1 MKIPHNSKIFKP
13 LYHPEKQK
21 KTAILLK
28 NRKKIKLKKGVVSK
42 QGNPCIK

>member
-1 MKIPHNSKIFKP
+1 MKIPHNSKIFKL

-28 NRKKIKLKKGVVSK
+28 NRKKIKLKKALSQNK
-42 QGNPCIK
+42 AIPA